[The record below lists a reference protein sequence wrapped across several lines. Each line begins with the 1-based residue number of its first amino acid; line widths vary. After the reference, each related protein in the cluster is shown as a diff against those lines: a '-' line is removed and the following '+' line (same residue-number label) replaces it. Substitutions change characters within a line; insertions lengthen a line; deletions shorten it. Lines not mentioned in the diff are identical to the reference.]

1 MRNAIIRR
9 NTGETQICVSLE
21 IDGKGKADLGDGTGI
36 GFFDHMLN
44 AFPATDSLI
53 SRFRQRA
60 IWRWTAIIWWKT
72 PA

>member
-44 AFPATDSLI
+44 AF
-53 SRFRQRA
+53 SRHGLFDLEIQA
-60 IWRWTAIIWWKT
+60 AGDLEVDGHHLV
-72 PA
+72 